1 MIPQLCIPPPLM
13 WEKHW
18 FSFAELALPHYYFL
32 SFGYSW
38 AQVQLQ
44 GDTHFPRQVSYQILP
59 LLATVFAR
67 EYFLTIH
74 NGPFTLNPGTSAGLI
89 RKEKLYWD
97 NRSTVNLGLLGTWDN
112 SKTDRCRQQETPK
125 DSNLLKTELSTFQHN
140 GDSLL
145 NFGVKK
151 EFNFLL

>member
-1 MIPQLCIPPPLM
+1 M

-59 LLATVFAR
+59 LLATVFVR
-67 EYFLTIH
+67 EYFLVD
-74 NGPFTLNPGTSAGLI
+74 L
-89 RKEKLYWD
+89 EKLIEIVQAD
-97 NRSTVNLGLLGTWDN
+97 VKNTV
-112 SKTDRCRQQETPK
+112 
-125 DSNLLKTELSTFQHN
+125 
-140 GDSLL
+140 
-145 NFGVKK
+145 
-151 EFNFLL
+151 